1 MLRIDVG
8 KSVSAGSLPRRR
20 LGDAAGHGAQT
31 APLTDTF
38 MDQDA
43 VPLRSAPP
51 LVRADLH
58 VHSCH
63 SLRSGNFRFLRS
75 RDCYSRPED
84 VYRVAKARGMDV
96 VTITDHD
103 SIDGCLEFLDRHPG
117 ADDFFVSEEVSCWFP
132 DAPIEVHFGVYGM
145 TEALH
150 AAIQPLRRNVF
161 EVAAALRRGRRP
173 LRAESPASFLS
184 GPDPARRLPAAARR
198 RACARDPQRR
208 DAREHNEL
216 VEEIAATWPGGRRI
230 ALAGS
235 DAHTLRRVGRT
246 WTAAPAAPRGSSREP
261 ARRTRADRR
270 CARRC
275 RRGRG
280 RRLRRDRLVRR
291 QSASGSARAIMP
303 CCGASLCLLFA
314 IGSLPCQFLPSVIA
328 ADGKRAERRT
338 VARAARELDG
348 VRPGQTLV

>member
-1 MLRIDVG
+1 
-8 KSVSAGSLPRRR
+8 
-20 LGDAAGHGAQT
+20 
-31 APLTDTF
+31 

-43 VPLRSAPP
+43 VPLRPAPP

-75 RDCYSRPED
+75 RDCYSRPEE

-103 SIDGCLEFLDRHPG
+103 SIGGCLEFLDRHPG

-150 AAIQPLRRNVF
+150 EAIQPLRRNVW
-161 EVAAALRRGRRP
+161 EVAAALREADVLFSLNHLLHFYRGQIP
-173 LRAESPASFLS
+173 LAAYLQLVNGVPALETRNGSML
-184 GPDPARRLPAAARR
+184 D
-198 RACARDPQRR
+198 
-208 DAREHNEL
+208 EHNAL
-216 VEEIAATWPGGRRI
+216 AEEIAATWPGGRRI

-235 DAHTLRRVGRT
+235 DAHTLAAGRPHVDRRAR
-246 WTAAPAAPRGSSREP
+246 PHRGGVSREP

-275 RRGRG
+275 RGGRG
-280 RRLRRDRLVRR
+280 RRLRRDRLVRG
-291 QSASGSARAIMP
+291 QSRRDRPARPCPAAARALP
-303 CCGASLCLLFA
+303 AVHDWLACRASSCR
-314 IGSLPCQFLPSVIA
+314 IVIA
-328 ADGKRAERRT
+328 AGGKRAERRT
-338 VARAARELDG
+338 VARAARELD
-348 VRPGQTLV
+348 VLVGPAVLEAEA

>member
-1 MLRIDVG
+1 MN
-8 KSVSAGSLPRRR
+8 
-20 LGDAAGHGAQT
+20 Q
-31 APLTDTF
+31 DT
-38 MDQDA
+38 

-103 SIDGCLEFLDRHPG
+103 SIGGCLEFRDRHPG

-150 AAIQPLRRNVF
+150 AAIQPLRRNVW
-161 EVAAALRRGRRP
+161 EVAAALREADVLFSLNHLLHFYRGQIP
-173 LRAESPASFLS
+173 LASYLQLVESVPALE
-184 GPDPARRLPAAARR
+184 ARNGSML
-198 RACARDPQRR
+198 D
-208 DAREHNEL
+208 EHNAL
-216 VEEIAATWPGGRRI
+216 AWEIATTWPGGRRI

-246 WTAAPAAPRGSSREP
+246 WTAAPGRTAAEYLASLRAGCGQVGGAHGDAGAVAADAYGVIASYAGSLIGIGPRDH
-261 ARRTRADRR
+261 AL
-270 CARRC
+270 
-275 RRGRG
+275 
-280 RRLRRDRLVRR
+280 LRRV
-291 QSASGSARAIMP
+291 
-303 CCGASLCLLFA
+303 LCLLFT
-314 IGSLPCQFLPSVIA
+314 IGSAPCQFLPYVIA
-328 ADGKRAERRT
+328 AGGKRAERRT
-338 VARAARELDG
+338 VARAAREIEVG
-348 VRPGQTLV
+348 VRPGSDPGLTPIEAALPPPPGVHVDPAVLEAEA